1 MNMKPAWHVV
11 LLLVLLT
18 LAFGSQADVGPQEL
32 VKQTT
37 EKMLAALKSERETL
51 KKDPDQ
57 IYALVNDIVLPHF
70 DFVRMSKWV
79 LAKHWRNASKAQKLR
94 FIRAFRTL
102 MVRTYATALLD
113 YTDQEIKYLPLRDD
127 IGGGDVRVRTDVSQK
142 TGQPVSI
149 NYSLHLRKKGWKV
162 YDVAV
167 DGISLVANYRTSFN
181 TEIKQKGL
189 DELIVR
195 LETHNA
201 RAEKANQ

>member
-1 MNMKPAWHVV
+1 
-11 LLLVLLT
+11 
-18 LAFGSQADVGPQEL
+18 
-32 VKQTT
+32 
-37 EKMLAALKSERETL
+37 MLAALKKERETL
-51 KKDPDQ
+51 KKEPDK
-57 IYALVNDIVLPHF
+57 IYDLVNDIVLPHF

-79 LAKHWRNASKAQKLR
+79 LAKHWRNASKKQKLG

-113 YTDQEIKYLPLRDD
+113 YTDQEIKYIPLRDEVSS
-127 IGGGDVRVRTDVSQK
+127 GDVTVRTDVHQK
-142 TGQPVSI
+142 TGQPVAI

-189 DELIVR
+189 DNLITR
-195 LETHNA
+195 LEAHNIK
-201 RAEKANQ
+201 AEKATQ